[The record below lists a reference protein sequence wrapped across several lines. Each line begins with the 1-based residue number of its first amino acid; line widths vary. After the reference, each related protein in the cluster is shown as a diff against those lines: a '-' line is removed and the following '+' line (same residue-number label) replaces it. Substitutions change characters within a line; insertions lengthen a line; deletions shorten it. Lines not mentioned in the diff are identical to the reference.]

1 MASSAVTPRAE
12 MTRAQTRGPE
22 WGPNRLDMSCAK
34 TAEQI
39 VQNVDCG
46 GPKEPRG
53 RSPPEKGAFWAEAPP
68 PRCGHSSKLSDCLLV
83 PVQTAQ
89 EDASDERGAVPG
101 VRSDGSGRFTGGQ
114 QGRIS
119 TGG

>member
-1 MASSAVTPRAE
+1 MAPSAVTPRAE
-12 MTRAQTRGPE
+12 MTRAQTRGAE
-22 WGPNRLDMSCAK
+22 WAPNRSDMSCAK
-34 TAEQI
+34 TDEQI

-46 GPKEPRG
+46 GLKEPRG
-53 RSPPEKGAFWAEAPP
+53 GSPTEKGAFWAEAPL
-68 PRCGHSSKLSDCLLV
+68 PRCGPSSKLSDCLLV

-89 EDASDERGAVPG
+89 EDASDERGPVPG

>member
-1 MASSAVTPRAE
+1 
-12 MTRAQTRGPE
+12 MTRAQTPGAE
-22 WGPNRLDMSCAK
+22 WAPNRLDMSCAK

-46 GPKEPRG
+46 GPEEPRG
-53 RSPPEKGAFWAEAPP
+53 RSPPEKGAFWADAPPPPPP
-68 PRCGHSSKLSDCLLV
+68 PRCGPSSKLSDCSLV